1 MFRGRIYVLYSDA
14 VLNNGQYMYY
24 IGSTKKDILER
35 LNQHKNEF
43 KCYTKGHQR
52 FKSSF
57 TILQKDNNP
66 YIDVL
71 EENDFE
77 TTQGLNHVEAL
88 WLHHYLENN
97 TCLNRQA
104 PKIINYPT

>member
-24 IGSTKKDILER
+24 IGSTKKNILER

-77 TTQGLNHVEAL
+77 TTQNLNHVETL
-88 WLHHYLENN
+88 WLNHYLENN
-97 TCLNRQA
+97 TCLNRQV
-104 PKIINYPT
+104 PLTLRF